1 MIMTTVLS
9 LSVNLFCFVGFS
21 LSLVTSLVFW
31 IDTKLF
37 KRLFGPIFAMVTP
50 NTVCNSPW
58 V

>member
-1 MIMTTVLS
+1 MIMTTVLP
-9 LSVNLFCFVGFS
+9 LLVNLVFFVGFS
-21 LSLVTSLVFW
+21 LSLVTSLVLL

-37 KRLFGPIFAMVTP
+37 KRVFGLIFAMVTP